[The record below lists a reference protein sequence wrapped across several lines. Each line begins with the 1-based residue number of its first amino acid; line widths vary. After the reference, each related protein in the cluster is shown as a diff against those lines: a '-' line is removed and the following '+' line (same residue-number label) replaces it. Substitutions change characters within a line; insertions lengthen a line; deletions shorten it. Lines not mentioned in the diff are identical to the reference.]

1 MEALLRY
8 EQGRLPQQMRHW
20 LRAVL
25 GLDDDCGSSSLDLLP
40 SQSQG
45 GHKGSGH

>member
-8 EQGRLPQQMRHW
+8 DQGRLPQQMRHW
-20 LRAVL
+20 LRTVL
-25 GLDDDCGSSSLDLLP
+25 ELNDDPSSSSLDLLP

-45 GHKGSGH
+45 GHSSSGD